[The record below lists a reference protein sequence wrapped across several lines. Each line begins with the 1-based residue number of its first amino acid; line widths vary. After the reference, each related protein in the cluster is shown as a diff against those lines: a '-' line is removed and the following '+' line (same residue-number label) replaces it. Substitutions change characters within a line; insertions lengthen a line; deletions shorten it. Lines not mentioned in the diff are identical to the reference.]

1 MPPSL
6 ICPLSRSWIAT
17 FFSASGINYSQIKSK
32 RGFSLKHVGGT
43 PKTQMFSTTLGRL
56 IYFLFGIKFRFS
68 VFLLFLDNDWIY
80 KCPALSGNMVKP
92 YKRKPRWGKSLS
104 PVYGYGCVD
113 VKMWKK
119 LTWHRSLKS
128 NILLQSAVQRREY
141 FVLRHCQTKEQTNL
155 TYSCERSLHLS
166 MK

>member
-1 MPPSL
+1 MNSYIFFFQLLELIIHRSKANEGSL
-6 ICPLSRSWIAT
+6 RNMLAALTS
-17 FFSASGINYSQIKSK
+17 
-32 RGFSLKHVGGT
+32 
-43 PKTQMFSTTLGRL
+43 KTQIFSTTLECL

-104 PVYGYGCVD
+104 PAFGYGCVD